1 MSGQNSIKNPAS
13 TRQAGKKQKPKQSMK
28 VCKYTSLTANYTDLS
43 EKITERGIAT
53 ALVLTPE
60 L

>member
-1 MSGQNSIKNPAS
+1 
-13 TRQAGKKQKPKQSMK
+13 MK